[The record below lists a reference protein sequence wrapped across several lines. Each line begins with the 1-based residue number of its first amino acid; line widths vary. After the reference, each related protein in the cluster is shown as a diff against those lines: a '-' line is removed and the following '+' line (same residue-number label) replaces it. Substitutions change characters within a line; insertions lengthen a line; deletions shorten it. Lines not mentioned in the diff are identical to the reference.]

1 MGPDHRAT
9 DAPRVGPAK
18 AYAEAAEVSGS
29 GISYMPLTEVR
40 AKFSDT
46 IARANKGAWIMVVR
60 NSKPIALIVPPEVA
74 ELLQRIGLVR

>member
-1 MGPDHRAT
+1 
-9 DAPRVGPAK
+9 
-18 AYAEAAEVSGS
+18 
-29 GISYMPLTEVR
+29 MPLTEVR